1 METIDNKY
9 NQNLVYAA
17 AYLGMLIFGIVM
29 ISLGTLTT
37 FIIDQFHA
45 PVTQVASLMMILPF
59 GTLLGSLIFGP
70 IIDRYGYKSLLV
82 ICILLIAGGIL
93 GIATLTNFRLVQLAI
108 FIIGFGGGIIN
119 GGTNALVA
127 DISGVEKGAKLSL
140 LGAFFG
146 IGAFG
151 FPLLVGFLVNYFSYQ
166 SIIKAVGLLILLT
179 TGLFACIQFPAPKQ
193 KAKGAGFS
201 ELKILKSPILLLIG
215 IILFFESGMEG
226 IASNWTALY
235 LTKERGLET
244 DTALYALSFIILGL
258 TAMRLI
264 LGFTLKYIRDHIIL
278 YVCFGLILVGALLV
292 LINTKYIIVIAGLT
306 ILGAGFGAIF
316 PILLGYLGNLFSE
329 ASGTAFSF
337 VFSMALIGNMIINA
351 GVGQITHNGNFHYYL
366 FVLLIC
372 LLLQVLTFSVIAKKI
387 TTKVKA

>member
-278 YVCFGLILVGALLV
+278 YVCFGLILVGTLLV
-292 LINTKYIIVIAGLT
+292 LINTKYIIIIAGLT

>member
-1 METIDNKY
+1 MEAIDNKY

-278 YVCFGLILVGALLV
+278 YVCFGLILVGTLLV

>member
-278 YVCFGLILVGALLV
+278 YVCFGLIMVGALLV

>member
-1 METIDNKY
+1 MEAIDNKY

>member
-193 KAKGAGFS
+193 KAKGADFS

>member
-82 ICILLIAGGIL
+82 ISILLIAGGIL
-93 GIATLTNFRLVQLAI
+93 GIATLTNFRFIQIAI

-278 YVCFGLILVGALLV
+278 YVCFGLILTGTLLV
-292 LINTKYIIVIAGLT
+292 LINTKYIIIIAGLT

>member
-82 ICILLIAGGIL
+82 ISILLIAGGIL

-193 KAKGAGFS
+193 KAKGADFS

>member
-59 GTLLGSLIFGP
+59 GTLLGSLTFGP

-201 ELKILKSPILLLIG
+201 ELKILKSPI
-215 IILFFESGMEG
+215 
-226 IASNWTALY
+226 
-235 LTKERGLET
+235 
-244 DTALYALSFIILGL
+244 
-258 TAMRLI
+258 
-264 LGFTLKYIRDHIIL
+264 
-278 YVCFGLILVGALLV
+278 
-292 LINTKYIIVIAGLT
+292 
-306 ILGAGFGAIF
+306 
-316 PILLGYLGNLFSE
+316 
-329 ASGTAFSF
+329 
-337 VFSMALIGNMIINA
+337 
-351 GVGQITHNGNFHYYL
+351 
-366 FVLLIC
+366 
-372 LLLQVLTFSVIAKKI
+372 
-387 TTKVKA
+387 

>member
-1 METIDNKY
+1 MEAIDNKY

-193 KAKGAGFS
+193 KAKGADFS

>member
-93 GIATLTNFRLVQLAI
+93 GIATLTNFRFIQIAI

-127 DISGVEKGAKLSL
+127 DISGIEKGAKLSL

-278 YVCFGLILVGALLV
+278 YVCFGLILVGTLLV

>member
-1 METIDNKY
+1 MEAIDNKY

-278 YVCFGLILVGALLV
+278 YVCFGLILTGTLLV

>member
-82 ICILLIAGGIL
+82 ISILLIAGGIL
-93 GIATLTNFRLVQLAI
+93 GIATLTNFRFIQIAI

-278 YVCFGLILVGALLV
+278 YVCFGLILVGTLLV

>member
-278 YVCFGLILVGALLV
+278 YVCFGLILTGTLLV